1 MTPAARVAAA
11 IGVLDDCLSGMPVEK
26 ALLRWSRA
34 SRFAGSKDRAA
45 VRDHVFDGWR
55 RRRSAAH
62 AGGAE
67 TGRGIMIGLLRQHG
81 VEPETLFTG
90 RDHAPVSLDADE
102 MHLSTEP
109 AAPAV
114 AHDLPDWL
122 WDCFLE
128 DLGEAGPDAAQA
140 LRDRAPVFLRVN
152 PRRGDQAAAI
162 ASLAADGVEAVAHP
176 DVAGALRV
184 VSGGRA
190 VARSRAYADG
200 LVELQDAASQAAML
214 RLPLRDGQ
222 RVLDF
227 CAGGGG
233 KALALAARARIEVAA
248 HDANPTRMRDIPA
261 RAERAGVRIDVIER
275 VGKRRPISCWST
287 RPVPAAAPA
296 ARPRRQM
303 AARPGGAGGAGRPA
317 GRNSRSGGGVG
328 GRRWRPRLRD
338 LFGAARR
345 ERRAGR
351 GIPASQSRLAAGRSR
366 PMAAWAR
373 RRRVLPRA
381 VRTNPHLALYRA
393 LGILA
398 PSGCIGIRGG

>member
-67 TGRGIMIGLLRQHG
+67 SGRGIMIGLLRQHG
-81 VEPETLFTG
+81 VEPQTLFTG
-90 RDHAPVSLDADE
+90 RDHAPAALDAHE
-102 MHLSTEP
+102 MHLPTEP

-122 WDCFLE
+122 WDRFLE

-275 VGKRRPISCWST
+275 VGERKADLVLVDAPCSGSGTWRRDPDGKWRLDPAWLAALVDLQAEILDQ
-287 RPVPAAAPA
+287 AAASVA
-296 ARPRRQM
+296 ADGVLAYATCSVLRAENDAQADAFLSRNPGWRLADRAQWLPG
-303 AARPGGAGGAGRPA
+303 PGGDGFF
-317 GRNSRSGGGVG
+317 
-328 GRRWRPRLRD
+328 L
-338 LFGAARR
+338 ARF
-345 ERRAGR
+345 ERTA
-351 GIPASQSRLAAGRSR
+351 
-366 PMAAWAR
+366 
-373 RRRVLPRA
+373 
-381 VRTNPHLALYRA
+381 T
-393 LGILA
+393 
-398 PSGCIGIRGG
+398 